1 MDGEFE
7 RIDINQCDISEGNER
22 PNMFA
27 GTHRC
32 RPTTMVCILI
42 HTDYVFVW
50 VLPFQ
55 DDIAFKATVL
65 FLKKKKTKNE

>member
-50 VLPFQ
+50 VLPF
-55 DDIAFKATVL
+55 
-65 FLKKKKTKNE
+65 